1 MSLPIHSNVQKV
13 LFPSTSEENL
23 NAEQEDDKF
32 LKELQEK
39 SEEAKAKWNFD
50 FVNEVPLDGNY
61 EWEAIRV
68 PEVIPKKADE
78 LKAKLT
84 PQNERQLWSK
94 KRQVIFTNIL
104 ITLQL
109 FIYFILCDYIWVV
122 RYIYI
127 NKVWFNLFK
136 RGLIQCKRFFA
147 KSAFLPVFKRRL
159 FT

>member
-78 LKAKLT
+78 LKAKLS
-84 PQNERQLWSK
+84 PQNERQL
-94 KRQVIFTNIL
+94 
-104 ITLQL
+104 
-109 FIYFILCDYIWVV
+109 
-122 RYIYI
+122 
-127 NKVWFNLFK
+127 
-136 RGLIQCKRFFA
+136 
-147 KSAFLPVFKRRL
+147 
-159 FT
+159 

>member
-84 PQNERQLWSK
+84 PQNERQL
-94 KRQVIFTNIL
+94 
-104 ITLQL
+104 
-109 FIYFILCDYIWVV
+109 
-122 RYIYI
+122 
-127 NKVWFNLFK
+127 
-136 RGLIQCKRFFA
+136 
-147 KSAFLPVFKRRL
+147 
-159 FT
+159 

>member
-32 LKELQEK
+32 LKELKEK

-78 LKAKLT
+78 LKAKLS
-84 PQNERQLWSK
+84 PQNERQL
-94 KRQVIFTNIL
+94 
-104 ITLQL
+104 
-109 FIYFILCDYIWVV
+109 
-122 RYIYI
+122 
-127 NKVWFNLFK
+127 
-136 RGLIQCKRFFA
+136 
-147 KSAFLPVFKRRL
+147 
-159 FT
+159 

>member
-32 LKELQEK
+32 LKELKEK

-84 PQNERQLWSK
+84 PQNERQL
-94 KRQVIFTNIL
+94 
-104 ITLQL
+104 
-109 FIYFILCDYIWVV
+109 
-122 RYIYI
+122 
-127 NKVWFNLFK
+127 
-136 RGLIQCKRFFA
+136 
-147 KSAFLPVFKRRL
+147 
-159 FT
+159 